1 MLLPEIER
9 QKEKVAQLEESLQ
22 FTQNE
27 VKELQGTVKSISA
40 ELNDVKKK
48 LASISEL
55 ERRQMKQECF
65 TRRSNVKFFG
75 IKDDH
80 EESSSDT
87 EETLKRF
94 LTKEMKITQGDA
106 DSITFERVHRIPTR
120 PNTEQ
125 KSTQRPIIAKVS
137 LARFPHSP
145 IY

>member
-1 MLLPEIER
+1 MLLLEIER

-40 ELNDVKKK
+40 ELNDAKKK

-65 TRRSNVKFFG
+65 TRRSNIKFFG
-75 IKDDH
+75 IKDNH
-80 EESSSDT
+80 EESPSDT

-94 LTKEMKITQGDA
+94 VTKEMKITQGDA
-106 DSITFERVHRIPTR
+106 DSIKFERVHRKDRKDPLS
-120 PNTEQ
+120 Q
-125 KSTQRPIIAKVS
+125 KSPWQDFRTAPYINYAYS
-137 LARFPHSP
+137 LC
-145 IY
+145 